1 MALTFGEPLTDI
13 SADETELAEFLEL
26 ARSRESAAGDNVVN
40 GQGEDSDEGY
50 DFEADPDPG
59 FGRESFGETLF
70 GGDSDNIAGPK
81 APRVT
86 VKIRKDIQAKTAL
99 FLSMGG
105 TVWERRDQVCGG
117 TFVESV
123 PDVSEA
129 LTDIFCD
136 SPDIVRWFTAAG
148 GFMKW
153 LTLAQ
158 ALQPVMASIVGHHI
172 THSIADGE
180 PVEQDWSAYATGR

>member
-13 SADETELAEFLEL
+13 SADENELAEFLEH
-26 ARSRESAAGDNVVN
+26 ARARESAIGDNVVN
-40 GQGEDSDEGY
+40 GGGY
-50 DFEADPDPG
+50 DDVDPDGFEADPDPG
-59 FGRESFGETLF
+59 YGRDSIGEKLW
-70 GGDSDNIAGPK
+70 GSGSDNVAGPK

-117 TFVESV
+117 TFVEAV

-158 ALQPVMASIVGHHI
+158 ALQPVLMAIVGHHV
-172 THSIADGE
+172 THSIVDGE
-180 PVEQDWSAYATGR
+180 PAEPDWSMYATGR